1 MHTRNFNFS
10 KIFTKS
16 LWEKSFDLLKRLSA
30 KEVNTMVKVKI
41 AVMDEDELLIL
52 IVDRRDVSKEE
63 RPNFPS
69 PIPPPPNLRRS
80 EKMETDEFT
89 FYLYFYLYLYL
100 KGISLGDFSK
110 VLSKGKYHRQLLAHE
125 ICLPANTVEKFIN
138 INGVPHEH
146 EHEQA
151 E

>member
-41 AVMDEDELLIL
+41 AVMDEDELLFL

-63 RPNFPS
+63 RPDFPS
-69 PIPPPPNLRRS
+69 HIPPPPHLRRS
-80 EKMETDEFT
+80 GKMETDEFT
-89 FYLYFYLYLYL
+89 FYIYLYL